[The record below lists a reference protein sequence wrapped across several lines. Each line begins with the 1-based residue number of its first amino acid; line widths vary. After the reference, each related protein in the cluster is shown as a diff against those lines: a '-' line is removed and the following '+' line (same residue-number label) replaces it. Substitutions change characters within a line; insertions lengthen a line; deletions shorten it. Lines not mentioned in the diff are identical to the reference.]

1 MIAPALNR
9 RRLLTTMG
17 GLALPPAFAPSPA
30 RAQQPTGRVAR
41 TETLAQGLSQPWS
54 LAFLPDGRWLV
65 TEKAGRLRLVRPD
78 GPLAARVGEPVA
90 GLPPVEVV
98 GQGGLLD
105 VVPAPDFARS
115 RTVFWSYSEAGGG
128 EERGRNGT
136 AVARGR
142 LVEAGGGARLDDV
155 RVVFRQRPKV
165 ASRNHFGC
173 RLVFDRAGMLFVT
186 LGDRFGPREQ
196 AQALDGHLGKIVR
209 ITPDGEV
216 PKDNPFVGRPGALPD
231 LWSYGHRNIQ
241 GAALHPASGELWITE
256 HGPQGGDELNR
267 VQRGGNHGWP
277 VITHGR
283 EYGSGLPIG
292 DGTERADMVA
302 PLRVWR
308 PTSIA
313 PSGLAFVTGD
323 RYPGWK
329 GSLLLGALR
338 DQSLWRLQLDG
349 ERITAEERLSLDARV
364 RDVREGPDG
373 AVYVLTDEA
382 DGKVLRLL
390 G

>member
-1 MIAPALNR
+1 MNARPTRRTVLSAL
-9 RRLLTTMG
+9 G
-17 GLALPPAFAPSPA
+17 ALPFVPGV
-30 RAQQPTGRVAR
+30 AQAQPTGRPAR
-41 TETLAQGLSQPWS
+41 TEVLAQGLSQPWA

-65 TEKAGRLRLVRPD
+65 TEKAGRLRIVRPD
-78 GPLAARVGEPVA
+78 GPVSARVGEPVA
-90 GLPPVEVV
+90 GLPAVEAI

-105 VVPAPDFARS
+105 VVPATDFGRS
-115 RTVFWSYSEAGGG
+115 RRVFWAYAEAGSGD
-128 EERGRNGT
+128 ERGRNGT

-142 LVEAGGGARLDDV
+142 LVEAGGGARLEEV
-155 RVVFRQRPKV
+155 QVVFRQRPKV

-173 RLVFDRAGMLFVT
+173 RLVFDRGGMLFVT
-186 LGDRFGPREQ
+186 LGDRFGPRDQ

-209 ITPDGEV
+209 IAPDGEV

-241 GAALHPASGELWITE
+241 GAALHPATGELWITE

-292 DGTERADMVA
+292 DGTERADVVA

-329 GSLLLGALR
+329 GNLVLGALR

-349 ERITAEERLSLDARV
+349 ERIAAEERLAVDARV

-373 AVYVLTDEA
+373 ALYLLTDES